1 MKHRMLKTWAG
12 LLLSGTLAAAV
23 QAQTPPSAAEPAQVV
38 SLSASARKEVAQ
50 DWLTVVVRASLEGS
64 DATAVQAQLKSV
76 VNQALAELRP
86 QEQPQQLEVR
96 TGGFGIYPRHNP
108 QGRLVGWLGQADL
121 VVQGR
126 DFAKVGQVAG
136 RLPRMV
142 VTQADFSLS
151 REGRQQLESEVQ
163 SQAVQKFRQRAQEL
177 ARDFGFSGYSLRQVS
192 VGALDRPEQPVMQA
206 RLMSDAGL
214 ERSAAA
220 APIPLAA
227 GKEEV
232 RITVSGS
239 IQLR

>member
-1 MKHRMLKTWAG
+1 MRRWMLQPLAG
-12 LLLSGTLAAAV
+12 LALWGMAATAV
-23 QAQTPPSAAEPAQVV
+23 QAQTPAVSGEPAQVV
-38 SLSASARKEVAQ
+38 SLSASARKEVPQ
-50 DWLTVVVRASLEGS
+50 DWLAVVVRASLEGS
-64 DATAVQAQLKSV
+64 DASALQEQLKSV
-76 VNQALAELRP
+76 VNHALAELRP
-86 QEQPQQLEVR
+86 LEQPQQLEVR
-96 TGGFGIYPRHNP
+96 TGSFGIYPRHNP

-126 DFAKVGQVAG
+126 DFARVSQGAG

-177 ARDFGFSGYSLRQVS
+177 ARDFGFSGYTLRQVS
-192 VGALDRPEQPVMQA
+192 VGAVDRPEPPVMQA

-220 APIPLAA
+220 AAIPLAA
-227 GKEEV
+227 GKDEV